1 MNENMIWLVP
11 DLCGTIV
18 NIKNHS
24 LCSGRLSNKCRHDQC
39 CALFHLTD
47 DQINYVLSDIGS
59 DIYLN
64 SCPGSGKT
72 EVIGVKVAYELSHW
86 QSKTSGI
93 AILTF
98 TNSAEDEIRNRTV
111 SYLRHQIQ
119 YPHFLGTFT
128 SWLHG
133 YIANPFL
140 NRIVKKLSEESDS
153 ILKIVDSSCES
164 EFLNAFKTNYSYGRL
179 GNIPAN
185 HFFYDIKSEKY
196 CYCGDKLSTEKEEF
210 KKQCDQGKKH
220 IKADLKATKKK
231 FRERGFFVYEDIECL
246 VDYLLK
252 THSNIA
258 SLIAKRF
265 PFIII
270 DECQDLSYVQLS
282 ILNELHRYGTDF
294 ICGR

>member
-98 TNSAEDEIRNRTV
+98 TNSAEM
-111 SYLRHQIQ
+111 
-119 YPHFLGTFT
+119 
-128 SWLHG
+128 
-133 YIANPFL
+133 
-140 NRIVKKLSEESDS
+140 K
-153 ILKIVDSSCES
+153 
-164 EFLNAFKTNYSYGRL
+164 
-179 GNIPAN
+179 
-185 HFFYDIKSEKY
+185 
-196 CYCGDKLSTEKEEF
+196 
-210 KKQCDQGKKH
+210 
-220 IKADLKATKKK
+220 
-231 FRERGFFVYEDIECL
+231 
-246 VDYLLK
+246 
-252 THSNIA
+252 
-258 SLIAKRF
+258 
-265 PFIII
+265 
-270 DECQDLSYVQLS
+270 
-282 ILNELHRYGTDF
+282 
-294 ICGR
+294 

>member
-196 CYCGDKLSTEKEEF
+196 CYCGDKLSTEK
-210 KKQCDQGKKH
+210 KN
-220 IKADLKATKKK
+220 L
-231 FRERGFFVYEDIECL
+231 
-246 VDYLLK
+246 
-252 THSNIA
+252 
-258 SLIAKRF
+258 
-265 PFIII
+265 
-270 DECQDLSYVQLS
+270 
-282 ILNELHRYGTDF
+282 
-294 ICGR
+294 